1 MSSATSERFLLE
13 GETVQYETHR
23 HWAILLRPAMWA
35 GGSLL
40 LLSIFFGMTGST
52 EVTGLLG
59 LGVMFLWLR
68 VSWKIADWRV
78 DALYVTDWR
87 VFSVSGIVTR
97 RLAAMP
103 LRKITDLTYET
114 PPLGRVLGY
123 GRFVIETAGQD
134 QALSRLDYVP
144 DPHRMYSILSHLTLH
159 GATPDSATSTARPS
173 VSIDVTSPGAPGGPP
188 SPSSSSPSPSS
199 PSTTDPSTRSTAA
212 GWVGRLFGG
221 DYDD

>member
-1 MSSATSERFLLE
+1 MGGASSEKFLLE
-13 GETVQYETHR
+13 GETVQYETLR
-23 HWAILLRPAMWA
+23 HWAILLRPALWA

-52 EVTGLLG
+52 EVTGLFG

-78 DALYVTDWR
+78 DTLYVTDWR

-134 QALSRLDYVP
+134 QALARLDFVP

-159 GATPDSATSTARPS
+159 GTVAPPPDAT
-173 VSIDVTSPGAPGGPP
+173 APGGPTP
-188 SPSSSSPSPSS
+188 SPP
-199 PSTTDPSTRSTAA
+199 TDPTGARVTAPAA
-212 GWVGRLFGG
+212 GFMHRIFGG
-221 DYDD
+221 DYDE

>member
-103 LRKITDLTYET
+103 LRKITDLTYEI

-123 GRFVIETAGQD
+123 GRFIIETAGQD
-134 QALSRLDYVP
+134 QAFSRLDHI
-144 DPHRMYSILSHLTLH
+144 PHPHDLYEKLSHLTLH
-159 GATPDSATSTARPS
+159 G
-173 VSIDVTSPGAPGGPP
+173 PGGPSRP
-188 SPSSSSPSPSS
+188 AQADTQV
-199 PSTTDPSTRSTAA
+199 TTPPDVPAEE
-212 GWVGRLFGG
+212 G
-221 DYDD
+221 

>member
-1 MSSATSERFLLE
+1 MTSATSERFLLE

-23 HWAILLRPAMWA
+23 HWAILLRPAFWA

-78 DALYVTDWR
+78 DNLYVTDWR

-103 LRKITDLTYET
+103 LRKVTDLPYQT
-114 PPLGRVLGY
+114 PPLRRVLGY
-123 GRFVIETAGQD
+123 GRFVLETAGQD

-159 GATPDSATSTARPS
+159 GSTPDS
-173 VSIDVTSPGAPGGPP
+173 PP
-188 SPSSSSPSPSS
+188 SPDPRPTAVPVDVTAPGTPGSAPSS
-199 PSTTDPSTRSTAA
+199 PDSTSPASN
-212 GWVGRLFGG
+212 WVGRLFGG
-221 DYDD
+221 DYDE

>member
-1 MSSATSERFLLE
+1 MTSATSERFLLE

-23 HWAILLRPAMWA
+23 HWAILLRPALWA

-52 EVTGLLG
+52 EVTGLFG

-78 DALYVTDWR
+78 DNLYVTDWR

-123 GRFVIETAGQD
+123 GRFVLETAGQD

-159 GATPDSATSTARPS
+159 GSTPDLPPNPDPRPTAVP
-173 VSIDVTSPGAPGGPP
+173 VDVTAPGTSGSGPS
-188 SPSSSSPSPSS
+188 SPVSSSPASN
-199 PSTTDPSTRSTAA
+199 
-212 GWVGRLFGG
+212 WVGRLFGG
-221 DYDD
+221 DYDE